1 MFKNKKVILSSIAI
15 VFTLVVC
22 SIFVNF
28 TLANSGSPTE
38 SGIAGTGINS
48 SITGYSNIDIAVI
61 NSNDASLKATGDD
74 KFRVVQ
80 ILPDGLS
87 SVAATDTALTAKVT
101 AANYSGK
108 VTSESDWGNT
118 SYLWRYIYGDEYF
131 RLAVFNGY
139 KTITTDEMAEGAVQ
153 LTSVTVSALN
163 SMNTSAQEILGRADM
178 IYIYSSNSS
187 DYGASGADLSE
198 ELYSWLDVYATTD
211 RHPIAICRKAL
222 CTDDPTTISGNNDTY
237 RMGALA
243 YKLITK
249 NLMARYD
256 NVLVT
261 EEDFFKTLYEEAEDG
276 KVIPDM
282 PSTTKTISDFILTA
296 ERGANEGGKDYI
308 SYNTYYKWY
317 DGMSIQDFLNRNIT
331 SETADSAYVKAGDKA
346 GLTGDKKEWNF
357 DNANVLII
365 SEETTSAMFNTM
377 SGMNSNAAFAASDYK
392 YNKKTGKWEAVES
405 APNSELTKLMY
416 NTGSTGDAKHVPS
429 GANIYLLDSSKL
441 MDAISS
447 GSSFSNMKLSSSYYK
462 DVETK
467 SISGSIKVVPEMGAD
482 NAIDLEGWT
491 VQLIAKDENGV
502 YHYVSKDG
510 STGYSFTLSASDD
523 KYYEHDDETDTSV
536 YKYEFISLNANYE
549 YSAVLVSPDGAYA
562 DYRIGRIDNDFVI
575 DNASAADGTDTP
587 EQPGYDYTSVN
598 TADDFDNKI
607 VSDPDA
613 YSDDFLSEYMIFS
626 VDDPSDVY
634 NYVKSLHD
642 KFASEQ
648 ITYSQGF
655 GPLDFTQYDFI
666 FIDKGKYSTEIGQT
680 AYDALCAAVE
690 KGVYV
695 IASSKAGDGKG
706 SGTGGGGG
714 STTIIVNS
722 PSAKAIADIINAGIY
737 RDGSDNKFKVL
748 EIQPDYPIDEEIA
761 SKLPSV
767 STEWETK
774 SDGKTKITG
783 NYYTVPS
790 DVESGKAKEELPSLL
805 TEYYAFD
812 LTKAKIAYAIDGLNY
827 GDIELTQVSTEA
839 LIGMKED
846 IAATYDLV
854 YIGGDISA
862 LDRNPADMYGGQLQ
876 ISSIFGYTYLGLP
889 TFLMYY
895 HTGLINKMQSAG
907 TYKMDR
913 SVTGKRLL
921 ASPYIGGTYYTDT
934 YIAEAGNDLTKTK
947 YDELVNYI
955 SSGRPVI
962 VSNELSSVY
971 ENMQGTNAS
980 GNKLSKTELLQ
991 GFWYNNGKLERG
1003 NLYLD
1008 PSSRMY
1014 TLIGNIYSRYT
1025 GKNGSNVWWGF
1036 DPASTKMIDNTSEE
1050 YGKTNYTYYRKEN
1063 KSYLD
1068 EDAQGHDWYNSGSDV
1083 DVIKKYA
1090 VVLSN
1095 EYNDTLNTLVNES
1108 RTRTRLLIT
1117 SKPTK
1122 YVQGITGTYIKTNN
1136 LAFTFV
1142 VNGPDPTYKY
1152 ELYVDKDKNTAF
1164 TSEDYNIS
1172 GTVSSGVEKSASIT
1186 VDQDFFGAASWYLV
1200 IKDAAGKTVVAE
1212 ETGLSKIINNN
1223 MSKSEINVLQVQ
1235 TMAEGQ
1241 GATSWTATDT
1251 LYFDITSQTA
1261 HKIAKYNTYANQT
1274 NLDTVS
1280 AAQYKCLG
1288 RHENRF
1294 GIVEYDIG
1302 IANDDYFSNLADEIA
1317 EDYDINL
1324 DMVVASSDRAKF
1336 TTGDNVTDVY
1346 DCLDTWVA
1354 EAEILKEGNAVDG
1367 FTQAEYKALVGTAL
1381 SSYSAKSAAVQG
1393 PKEALD
1399 KYLQGAIEALQG
1411 TYTGPNNYGA
1421 RGTYNTFLGGFNGG
1435 VSNNTI
1441 IELLE
1446 YMIATGEY
1454 YMIYFPGYSSNTEIH
1469 FAEGKVDNTM
1479 YGKQFTDLF
1488 IAYRDAKDAE
1498 LMAKDRYQACL
1509 RRSYGKDFMK
1519 KMYSILILG
1528 PSDSFGGFKVDFKQK
1543 TCEYIL
1549 DYVSAGGDLFFF
1561 HDAMTP
1567 FADAGSVNLT
1577 KSLLEV
1583 VGMNRFHVNLTD
1595 NSKSY
1600 NVAMH
1605 GYTSSITQSGLVQ
1618 GTLTEDGYIYKK
1630 QNAASTPAGYVKG
1643 TLTEDG
1649 EIYEVENYGTT
1660 HDWQGPLNGWV
1671 ECVGT
1676 FPVLDDWGNVSNK
1689 RMYKKA
1695 ATAGTS
1701 GYIWRDATT
1710 FDEYTI
1716 IHGNYTEKAYCSKEW
1731 AAAGTSG
1738 LIWQEGGT
1746 PNYNGAYTDVE
1757 FKSSDESLYYMTP
1770 YAFNTKAGSGI
1781 INSFNT
1787 NVNATN
1793 PSANKLGK
1801 DVTVYVSGL
1810 AMTALYYNGNQGGKS
1825 TALPYVY
1832 AQESFTQATAW
1843 SGAANAD
1850 QSACSETV
1858 KAGRLNEGLITLYP
1872 YSIGESLNIAG
1883 THQQTYALDLE
1894 SDKITVWYTLSG
1906 SNNSSGAKTRS
1917 SKYAAS
1923 PYDGMEGYF
1932 IYTTSYG
1939 SGAVTYCGAGHSSVT
1954 GKTTRNND
1962 ERKLF
1967 INVIV
1972 NSALAVPPKPSITVY
1987 EPTGSFKPEDEL
1999 EKDEEAMADGA
2010 TVYIKP
2016 VDNKT
2021 DTPEFDMKVSI
2032 PEDTKLSKVNIYF
2045 DLDYDDSSYKNRP
2058 SYIENDEHVMIKSYT
2073 KKDGKDIDEITKELK
2088 DMLRSGTDPKLKLQD
2103 SYFQAYG
2110 GNYTYIVIEVY
2121 YEGKTTPA
2129 YVMIK
2134 IKASDPLFDLTQ
2146 NEEVIPALDALAEK
2160 KLNLA

>member
-28 TLANSGSPTE
+28 TLANSGSPTANGNAGSS
-38 SGIAGTGINS
+38 SGS
-48 SITGYSNIDIAVI
+48 SLTGYSNIDLAVI
-61 NSNDASLKATGDD
+61 NSNDAGLKATGDD

-139 KTITTDEMAEGAVQ
+139 KTITNAEMAEGAVQ
-153 LTSVTVSALN
+153 LTSVTVSELN

-178 IYIYSSNSS
+178 IYIFSSNSL

-198 ELYSWLDVYATTD
+198 ELYNWLDVYATTD

-261 EEDFFKTLYEEAEDG
+261 EEDFFKTLYEEAEQG
-276 KVIPDM
+276 TKTPDM
-282 PSTTKTISDFILTA
+282 PDTTKTISDFILTA
-296 ERGANEGGKDYI
+296 ERGVNQGGKEYI
-308 SYNTYYKWY
+308 QRNTYYKWY
-317 DGMSIQDFLNRNIT
+317 DDMSIQDFLNKNVT
-331 SETADSAYVKAGDKA
+331 SETEDSYYAKVGSAEGI
-346 GLTGDKKEWNF
+346 TGDRKEWEF
-357 DNANVLII
+357 DNANILII
-365 SEETTSAMFNTM
+365 SEGTTSAMFNTM
-377 SGMNSNAAFAASDYK
+377 SSMNSNELFSASDYSFN
-392 YNKKTGKWEAVES
+392 NKNNKWEAVNTAS
-405 APNSELTKLMY
+405 NSVLTELMY
-416 NTGSTGDAKHVPS
+416 DDGATYVPS
-429 GANIYLLDSSKL
+429 GANLYLLDSGKF
-441 MDAISS
+441 MNAITS
-447 GSSFSNMKLSSSYYK
+447 GSSFDDICLASSYYK
-462 DVETK
+462 DVETT
-467 SISGSIKVVPEMGAD
+467 SISGSIYVIPALDSD
-482 NAIDLEGWT
+482 NTISLDGWKLY
-491 VQLIAKDENGV
+491 LIAKDENGV
-502 YHYVSKDG
+502 YHYVGLDD
-510 STGYSFTLSASDD
+510 STHYEFALNSDS
-523 KYYEHDDETDTSV
+523 KYYEENSDGTCT
-536 YKYEFISLNANYE
+536 YKYEFTKLNADYT
-549 YSAVLVSPDGAYA
+549 YDVVLVSSSDEKYTAYK
-562 DYRIGRIDNDFVI
+562 IGRSDNNFVV
-575 DNASAADGTDTP
+575 DNAVDENGEETE
-587 EQPGYDYTSVN
+587 EQQNYLYTTVN
-598 TADDFDNKI
+598 TDEDYSNKVTDEPDNYMDNFLYQYMKFDN
-607 VSDPDA
+607 ST
-613 YSDDFLSEYMIFS
+613 
-626 VDDPSDVY
+626 DVF
-634 NYVKSLHD
+634 NYVKSLY
-642 KFASEQ
+642 SVYSTEQ
-648 ITYSQGF
+648 VALKQGF
-655 GPLDFTQYDFI
+655 EPLDLTQYDFI
-666 FIDKGKYSTEIGQT
+666 FIDKGSYSTEIGQT
-680 AYDALCAAVE
+680 AYDALCDAVE

-695 IASSKAGDGKG
+695 IVSSAAGDGKG
-706 SGTGGGGG
+706 SGNSTGSSG

-722 PSAKAIADIINAGIY
+722 PSAKAIADIINAGVY

-748 EIQPDYPIDEEIA
+748 EIQPDYPIDEEVA
-761 SKLPSV
+761 SSLPSV
-767 STEWETK
+767 STAWTTK

-790 DVESGKAKEELPSLL
+790 DVESGKAKEELPSAS

-862 LDRNPADMYGGQLQ
+862 LDRNPAEMYGGQLQ

-895 HTGLINKMQSAG
+895 HTGLINKMQGAG

-913 SVTGKRLL
+913 SVTGTKLL

-980 GNKLSKTELLQ
+980 GDKLSKTELLQ

-1014 TLIGNIYSRYT
+1014 TLIGDIYSRYT

-1068 EDAQGHDWYNSGSDV
+1068 EDAQGYDWYTTGSEI

-1090 VVLSN
+1090 VVLNNDYSN
-1095 EYNDTLNTLVNES
+1095 TLNNLVNNS
-1108 RTRTRLLIT
+1108 NTRTRLTIT

-1122 YVQGITGTYIKTNN
+1122 YVQGITSTYIKTNN
-1136 LAFTFV
+1136 LAFTFTV
-1142 VNGPDPTYKY
+1142 TGSDSKYKY

-1164 TSEDYNIS
+1164 NSDDYNTS
-1172 GTVSSGVEKSASIT
+1172 GIVSSGVEKSVSLN

-1200 IKDAAGKTVVAE
+1200 IKDATGKTVVAE
-1212 ETGLSKIINNN
+1212 QTGLSKIINNN
-1223 MSKSEINVLQVQ
+1223 VSKSEINVLQVQ

-1274 NLDTVS
+1274 ELDTVS
-1280 AAQYKCLG
+1280 AAQYATLG
-1288 RHENRF
+1288 LHENRF

-1302 IANDDYFSNLADEIA
+1302 EGNDDYLSNLADEIA
-1317 EDYDINL
+1317 DDYDINL
-1324 DMVVASSDRAKF
+1324 DMVVASANQAKF
-1336 TTGDNVTDVY
+1336 KTEDGVDSVY

-1354 EAEILKEGNAVDG
+1354 EAETLKAGGKVDG
-1367 FTQAEYKALVGTAL
+1367 LTQAEYAAQVPVKLTA
-1381 SSYSAKSAAVQG
+1381 YSAAAAQVDPARTAIQKYVQG
-1393 PKEALD
+1393 ALD
-1399 KYLQGAIEALQG
+1399 SLNG
-1411 TYTGPNNYGA
+1411 TYSGTVNYS
-1421 RGTYNTFLGGFNGG
+1421 GFFSGFKGG
-1435 VSNNTI
+1435 VSD
-1441 IELLE
+1441 
-1446 YMIATGEY
+1446 ATKKEILQFVIDTNEY
-1454 YMIYFPGYSSNTEIH
+1454 YLLFWPVYSNNSGFDWNNKKIP
-1469 FAEGKVDNTM
+1469 TM
-1479 YGKQFTDLF
+1479 YGQKFADLYADYVKVKDKE
-1488 IAYRDAKDAE
+1488 ILARDEYNK
-1498 LMAKDRYQACL
+1498 YL

-1528 PSDSFGGFKVDFKQK
+1528 PSDSFGGFKVDFNQT
-1543 TCEYIL
+1543 TCNYIL

-1577 KSLLEV
+1577 KSLLDV
-1583 VGMNRFHVNLTD
+1583 VGMNRFHVDLTNNA
-1595 NSKSY
+1595 NSYKVSNNDY
-1600 NVAMH
+1600 ASSV
-1605 GYTSSITQSGLVQ
+1605 TSATPAGLVQ
-1618 GTLTEDGYIYKK
+1618 GTLAEDGYVYDLIWWNDPSKNCEELYVVEQGREVWVAKR
-1630 QNAASTPAGYVKG
+1630 AAS
-1643 TLTEDG
+1643 
-1649 EIYEVENYGTT
+1649 
-1660 HDWQGPLNGWV
+1660 
-1671 ECVGT
+1671 
-1676 FPVLDDWGNVSNK
+1676 
-1689 RMYKKA
+1689 
-1695 ATAGTS
+1695 AGTS
-1701 GYIWRDATT
+1701 GYIWKEADPG
-1710 FDEYTI
+1710 
-1716 IHGNYTEKAYCSKEW
+1716 GNPIYN
-1731 AAAGTSG
+1731 GTS
-1738 LIWQEGGT
+1738 
-1746 PNYNGAYTDVE
+1746 YTDVE

-1781 INSFNT
+1781 INSFNA
-1787 NVNATN
+1787 NVSATN
-1793 PSANKLGK
+1793 PSYNKMGN
-1801 DVTVYVSGL
+1801 DVTLYVSGL

-1858 KAGRLNEGLITLYP
+1858 KASRLNEGLITLYP

-1894 SDKITVWYTLSG
+1894 SDKITVWYTLAG
-1906 SNNSSGAKTRS
+1906 SNNSSDAKTRS

-1972 NSALAVPPKPSITVY
+1972 NSALAVPPTPSIKVY
-1987 EPTGSFKPEDEL
+1987 EPTGTFTSDDEL
-1999 EKDEEAMADGA
+1999 EKDEEAVAEGQ
-2010 TVYIKP
+2010 TVYETT

-2021 DTPEFDMKVSI
+2021 DIPEFDMKVSI
-2032 PEDTKLSKVNIYF
+2032 PEGTKLTKVNIYY

-2058 SYIENDEHVMIKSYT
+2058 SYIDNDEHVLIKSYT
-2073 KKDGKDIDEITKELK
+2073 SKGGKDISEIEKELT
-2088 DMLRSGTDPKLKLQD
+2088 DMLRSGTDPNLKLQD
-2103 SYFQAYG
+2103 SYFQPYG

-2129 YVMIK
+2129 YAMIK
-2134 IKASDPLFDLTQ
+2134 IKASDPLFELTQ
-2146 NEEVIPALDALAEK
+2146 NDEVIPAIDALAEK
-2160 KLNLA
+2160 KLNQA